1 MWEKS
6 LLLLCESLKKV
17 GNYHVLQLI
26 FKKYALKS
34 YWIKNFMFFLFE
46 RSLQL

>member
-6 LLLLCESLKKV
+6 FLLLCESLKKV

-26 FKKYALKS
+26 FKKVG
-34 YWIKNFMFFLFE
+34 IKILLN
-46 RSLQL
+46 